1 VWLVELNCAS
11 QDWNMYAL
19 RETPP
24 SDPADLV
31 VRLLLLPV
39 MGGRSGAHTYS
50 SDKVV
55 KFGVR
60 GVSNGSSADLKL
72 YTLLMSRL
80 IFAKQWSLLDRLR
93 YWGL

>member
-1 VWLVELNCAS
+1 
-11 QDWNMYAL
+11 MYAL
-19 RETPP
+19 RETPS

-39 MGGRSGAHTYS
+39 MEGRSGAHTYS
-50 SDKVV
+50 SDEVV

-60 GVSNGSSADLKL
+60 GRLKAL
-72 YTLLMSRL
+72 QAAYVKINVCQIME
-80 IFAKQWSLLDRLR
+80 LLDRLR